1 MACCP
6 QSLMKSLGHWTL
18 QAHRP
23 RKSGHGARKWLPLH
37 AHFSLHGGAVLP
49 ASNLQG
55 WSARSKTRSM
65 LWRRVISAKRP
76 FSVKPQ
82 STNIPHHQLC
92 ALPLLCV
99 SASSLSIALC
109 QCILPLHCFVSVL
122 FHCFVSVQ
130 LHGSVHSPCFLSSE
144 ECTPEVYSPCF
155 LSFQSPRLQ
164 CTLRLP
170 FPVESGA
177 PSSFPSQI
185 TSLSVLSSFPFSLSS
200 LCSQAICTPSL

>member
-109 QCILPLHCFVSVL
+109 QC
-122 FHCFVSVQ
+122 
-130 LHGSVHSPCFLSSE
+130 SSIAL
-144 ECTPEVYSPCF
+144 CQCNCMA
-155 LSFQSPRLQ
+155 Q
-164 CTLRLP
+164 CTLLVS
-170 FPVESGA
+170 FPVKSA
-177 PSSFPSQI
+177 RLKCTLLVSFPVKSARLKCTLLVSFHFKVHAYSALSAFPFQWRVEHPHPFLPRLLA
-185 TSLSVLSSFPFSLSS
+185 SVRSPPFLSV
-200 LCSQAICTPSL
+200 